1 MARAGAMRYLDKMRI
16 LYSWKHANCR
26 LDSIFTAPFSLILAS
41 TFLRYLDAWVILL
54 VYEP

>member
-16 LYSWKHANCR
+16 LYNWKHAKCR

-41 TFLRYLDAWVILL
+41 IFVRCLDAQVILL
-54 VYEP
+54 VSEP

>member
-54 VYEP
+54 VSEP